1 MSIEQSDGNV
11 IPDAIEIARF
21 YQAGLV
27 SVKMVNDI
35 IAFGDTSDE
44 SVNAMIRNLKYL
56 KIMITREYYTDE
68 DMSTPI
74 QAIADGDDYLE
85 GIE

>member
-1 MSIEQSDGNV
+1 MSIEQSDGTI

-21 YQAGLV
+21 YQAGLD

-44 SVNAMIRNLKYL
+44 SVYTMNQNLDYL
-56 KIMITREYYTDE
+56 KIMITRDYYTDE
-68 DMSTPI
+68 DMSAPN
-74 QAIADGDDYLE
+74 QAIIDGDAYLE
-85 GIE
+85 G

>member
-21 YQAGLV
+21 YQAGLD
-27 SVKMVNDI
+27 SVKKVNAI

-44 SVNAMIRNLKYL
+44 SVYAMNQNLKYL
-56 KIMITREYYTDE
+56 KIMITRDYYTDE
-68 DMSTPI
+68 DMSAPN
-74 QAIADGDDYLE
+74 QAIIDGDAYLG
-85 GIE
+85 GI

>member
-21 YQAGLV
+21 YQAGLD
-27 SVKMVNDI
+27 SVKKVNAI

-44 SVNAMIRNLKYL
+44 SVYAMNQNLDYL

-68 DMSTPI
+68 DMSTPN
-74 QAIADGDDYLE
+74 QAITDGNDYLG
-85 GIE
+85 GI